1 MDVQAIK
8 RKRYVYLFAS
18 AISFLVLGLVYGWS
32 LFATPLAEIYGWE
45 MSAVKMRT
53 AGKLELVVEEV

>member
-18 AISFLVLGLVYGWS
+18 AISFLVLVNH
-32 LFATPLAEIYGWE
+32 
-45 MSAVKMRT
+45 
-53 AGKLELVVEEV
+53 AGKFRGQEIGDPLQTITAKHG